1 MNIIEYMLEHN
12 RYMNILG
19 IATILLICY
28 LCSRDRKHI
37 NYRLILNGLLFEFVL
52 AFFFLKTTIGQGF
65 FGALSAGIGK
75 LYEFGLEGTKFVFGS
90 LATFNQSV
98 GFVFAFGVLPII
110 IFFGAFMA
118 LLFHLGI
125 IQFIV
130 SGTSSLVRPLF
141 KTSGAE
147 TLSVI
152 ANSFMGQTEAPL
164 VIRNYLPHMTK
175 SELVTVMVS
184 GMAHVSGSILVLYA
198 AMGVPTPH
206 LLAASFMALPG
217 TILIAKMLMPETDE
231 PKTAGN
237 KAVEIEGES
246 TNLFGAIA
254 HGTSDGLSLAL
265 NVGAMLIAFIALIAF
280 VNALFGYV
288 GYWIGMPY
296 LNLNFLFSYI
306 FAPFAYLLGFTGSEA
321 LSVGQLLGTKLT
333 INEFVAYAEM
343 VKLHLNERTV
353 AVVTYALCGF
363 ANFSSIGIQIGGLG
377 ALVPTKREWISSF
390 ALLALLGGSLSN
402 LLSAM
407 VAALFI

>member
-1 MNIIEYMLEHN
+1 MNIFDYFLEYN
-12 RYMNILG
+12 RYMNLLG
-19 IATILLICY
+19 IGAILLICY
-28 LCSRDRKHI
+28 AASRERKHI
-37 NYRLILNGLLFEFVL
+37 NYRLIINGLVLEFVL
-52 AFFFLKTTIGQGF
+52 AFFFLKTTFGQSF
-65 FGALSAGIGK
+65 FTALSNGIGK

-90 LATFNQSV
+90 LATYNQSV

-125 IQFIV
+125 IQLIV
-130 SGTSSLVRPLF
+130 RCTSALVRPLF

-217 TILIAKMLMPETDE
+217 TIVIAKMLMPETDE

-237 KAVEIEGES
+237 KPIELEATS
-246 TNLFGAIA
+246 TNMFSAIA

-265 NVGAMLIAFIALIAF
+265 NVGAMLVAFIALIAF
-280 VNALFGYV
+280 VNALLAFAGS
-288 GYWIGMPY
+288 WIGMPH
-296 LNLNFLFSYI
+296 LNLNFFFSYL

-321 LSVGQLLGTKLT
+321 LSVGQLLGTKLA
-333 INEFVAYAEM
+333 INEFVAYTEL
-343 VKLHLNERTV
+343 VKAGLSERTV

-363 ANFSSIGIQIGGLG
+363 ANFSSIGIQIGGIG
-377 ALVPTKREWISSF
+377 ALVPSKREWLSSF